1 MSSAPDARRP
11 SEKIP
16 YLIALLALIGGPAIG
31 WFVAN
36 RKPAEPPA
44 GVAAVRDAVPVSG
57 NASSEKLA
65 STDQPAEVESD
76 PGVIRYA
83 KEDLA
88 TLSIQEQGV
97 DSGPLPQ
104 RLQLTGKIMLNE
116 DRIAHVFPLVEGRV
130 DHVDVHLGDRVK
142 EGQLLVVVQ
151 SREVG
156 DQKLQLYS
164 DRLQREFVLT
174 KEKWQRSIAENTYQ
188 LISLIREGAP
198 MERIESQLTNRS
210 IGQYRDTLMSAYIAN
225 YKAQKQYERLSPLSK
240 DGIVTGKQL
249 LESEAELNATR
260 ATLQSVLEQVS
271 QDVLQASTLSAQAVK
286 EIETRVAVG
295 ETNLK
300 ILGFPVD
307 EIATIDPKTQGQ
319 AVSHYPVFAPFDGTI
334 VSKDVVLLE
343 RVATDRQILSIAD
356 LSTVWVTIDAYEE
369 HLATIRGIPES
380 KLTLK
385 SEAWPGKTFDAKVF
399 YAGDMVDQATRTL
412 SMRAIADNADGML
425 KPGMFVTVEL
435 PLSTDVTYTRVPL
448 AALQQHEGKTFV
460 FVREG
465 EETFRRRDVVLG
477 TRNEEFAEVKEGLK
491 PGEKVVTSGGFA
503 LKSRMLAE
511 LMGEE

>member
-1 MSSAPDARRP
+1 MSSAPDPRRP

-16 YLIALLALIGGPAIG
+16 YVIALLALIGGPAIG

-36 RKPAEPPA
+36 RKPAEGPTGA
-44 GVAAVRDAVPVSG
+44 TAIRDAVPVSG

-65 STDQPAEVESD
+65 STDQPAEGESD

-130 DHVDVHLGDRVK
+130 DQVGIHLGDRVK

-174 KEKWQRSIAENTYQ
+174 KDKWQRSIAENTYQ

-198 MERIESQLTNRS
+198 MERIETLLTNRS

-249 LESEAELNATR
+249 LEAEAELNATR

-300 ILGFPVD
+300 ILGFPAD
-307 EIATIDPKTQGQ
+307 EIANIDPKTQGQ

-343 RVATDRQILSIAD
+343 RVSPDRQIIGVAD

-369 HLATIRGIPES
+369 HLATIRGIPDS
-380 KLTLK
+380 KLTLR

-412 SMRAIADNADGML
+412 SMRAIADNADAML

-448 AALQQHEGKTFV
+448 TALQQHEGKTFV

-465 EETFRRRDVVLG
+465 DETFRRRDVVLG